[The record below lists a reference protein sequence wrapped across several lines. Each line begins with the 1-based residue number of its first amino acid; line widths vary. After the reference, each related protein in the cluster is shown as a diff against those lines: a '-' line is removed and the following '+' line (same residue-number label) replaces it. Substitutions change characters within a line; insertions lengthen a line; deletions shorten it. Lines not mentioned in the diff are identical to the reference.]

1 MTTTVAVIA
10 QGEMGSGIGERLASR
25 GARVLTSL
33 AGRSAASAARA
44 KQAGM
49 EPVSDDARLIAE
61 ADFLLS
67 VIPPGEA
74 IAFARRFAP
83 ILKASAKKPVFV
95 ECNAISAAR
104 VEEVAAIITPTGA
117 PFVDGGIVGMAP
129 SKDKP
134 GGRIY
139 VSGPQAQRAM
149 DLREYGLDIRLVEG
163 GIGAASAV
171 KCSYAALTKGTQALG
186 VALILGAMRAGVA
199 EPLRQ
204 ELETSQPH
212 LFSYLE
218 RQYPEHVPQGLSLGR
233 RDGGDRRASGLGR
246 ARRARDLSRHGAALR
261 ASRQGADRPPRQV
274 PRAIAAC
281 PISSASISAAPSPT
295 AS

>member
-10 QGEMGSGIGERLASR
+10 QGEMGSGIGERLAAG

-44 KQAGM
+44 KAAGM
-49 EPVSDDARLIAE
+49 ENVSDDARLVAE
-61 ADFLLS
+61 AQFLLS

-74 IAFARRFAP
+74 IPFARRFAP
-83 ILKASAKKPVFV
+83 ALAASKAKPVFV

-104 VEEVAAIITPTGA
+104 VEEVAAIIVPTRA
-117 PFVDGGIVGMAP
+117 PFVDGGIVGPPP

-139 VSGPQAQRAM
+139 VSGPHAERAM
-149 DLREYGLDIRLVEG
+149 ELRDYGLDIRVVAG

-199 EPLRQ
+199 DTLRQ
-204 ELETSQPH
+204 ELQTSQPN
-212 LFSYLE
+212 LVSFLE
-218 RQYPEHVPQGLSLGR
+218 RQIPNMYRKAYRWVAEMEEIGEHLGLAEPGSRDIYRGMARLYEHLGPEQIALLDKFLGR
-233 RDGGDRRASGLGR
+233 
-246 ARRARDLSRHGAALR
+246 
-261 ASRQGADRPPRQV
+261 
-274 PRAIAAC
+274 
-281 PISSASISAAPSPT
+281 
-295 AS
+295 